1 MSLKMSKTDAIYLKD
16 CFDKLLEGKTL
27 AHFEIIRVYKII
39 NDNS

>member
-1 MSLKMSKTDAIYLKD
+1 MSKTDAAYLKD